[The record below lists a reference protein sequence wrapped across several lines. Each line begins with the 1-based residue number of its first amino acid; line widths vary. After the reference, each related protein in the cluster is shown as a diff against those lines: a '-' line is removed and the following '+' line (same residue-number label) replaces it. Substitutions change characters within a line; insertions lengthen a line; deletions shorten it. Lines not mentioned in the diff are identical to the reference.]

1 MNLELNPENCN
12 LVGRAIKE
20 LSPNVPFTGNGVT
33 YESISIPEGHEIGFS
48 KEEFDTKLQELVDA
62 KPWEELREE
71 RNRRLAQCDWVV
83 IRSTSTDTPIPEE
96 WKNYMQALRDLPA
109 NTADP
114 ENPVWPQAPTP

>member
-33 YESISIPEGHEIGFS
+33 YDSIYIPEGHEIGFS
-48 KEEFDTKLQELVDA
+48 KEEFETKLQELVDA

-96 WKNYMQALRDLPA
+96 WKNYMQSLRDLPA
-109 NTADP
+109 NTTDP
-114 ENPVWPQAPTP
+114 ENPVWPSPP

>member
-33 YESISIPEGHEIGFS
+33 YDSICIPEGYEIGFS
-48 KEEFDTKLQELVDA
+48 KEEFETKLQELVDA

-83 IRSTSTDTPIPEE
+83 IRSTSTATPIPEE
-96 WKNYMQALRDLPA
+96 WKNYMQSLRDLPA
-109 NTADP
+109 NATDP
-114 ENPVWPQAPTP
+114 ENPVWPEAPN

>member
-33 YESISIPEGHEIGFS
+33 YDSICIPEGHEIAFS
-48 KEEFDTKLQELVDA
+48 KEKFETKLQELVDA

-96 WKNYMQALRDLPA
+96 WKNYMQSLRDLPA
-109 NTADP
+109 NATDP
-114 ENPVWPQAPTP
+114 ENPVWPQTPN